1 LISYS
6 QRVNMPPSR
15 GEKSRN
21 SIEQEGRILLAISD
35 LKNKK
40 IPNINRAAAIYNIP
54 RTTLRYRLKGIQQKA
69 EICPAS
75 IKLSPNEEE
84 SLVKWILDLAKR
96 GLPPRPSLVR
106 QMADHLLSKDG
117 NQQVGKNWVY
127 KLVNRRPELKSR
139 FSRRYNYERAKCE
152 DIKLIQEHFDRVQ
165 DTIQEYGILPED
177 IYNFDETGFAM
188 GLCATAKVITGSDRY
203 SRPHLLQPGNREWV
217 TAIEA
222 VNAMGWALPSYI
234 IFKATTF
241 IQYGWFDTL
250 PDDWRLD
257 ISDNGW
263 TTDAIGMKWLTKVF
277 IPITNAR
284 TTGRYR
290 MLILD
295 GHGSHL
301 TPQFDQ
307 ICTEN
312 HIIPVCMPP
321 HSSHLLQPLDVSCFA
336 VLKRQYGQLVEQR
349 MRLGF
354 NHIDKHDFLTAF
366 PTARMMAYKAEN
378 IRNGFAATGLVPF
391 DPNRVYQQLDTQ
403 IRTPTPPASGQ
414 SSSSSSC
421 FQTPYKPRHIRHEI
435 SAIKASFEQFPT
447 IPTSLINRRLDR
459 ISKACER
466 GMIDMTIIQKEVHDL
481 RAAHEKEKQKRRRSK
496 ARIAHEGGLTR
507 QEAQDL
513 IQSQNQA
520 NQSSQPVA
528 NGPAQSERIA
538 SPPRIRAQFRCSN
551 CNILGH
557 RRNQCPNTIT
567 N

>member
-1 LISYS
+1 
-6 QRVNMPPSR
+6 MPPIR
-15 GEKSRN
+15 DKKSRN
-21 SIEQEGRILLAISD
+21 SVEQEGRILLALSG
-35 LKNKK
+35 LKNGKFR
-40 IPNINRAAAIYNIP
+40 NISEAARIYEVP
-54 RTTLRYRLKGIQQKA
+54 RTTLIDRHHGIQMKA
-69 EICPAS
+69 EKRAAGL
-75 IKLSPNEEE
+75 KLSANEEE
-84 SLVKWILDLAKR
+84 SLIKWILDLAKR

-106 QMADHLLSKDG
+106 HMANHLLSQHG
-117 NQQVGKNWVY
+117 NQQVSERWVY
-127 KLVNRRPELKSR
+127 RLVNRRVELKSR

-152 DIKLIQEHFDRVQ
+152 DIKIIREHFDRVR

-188 GLCATAKVITGSDRY
+188 GLCSTAKVITGSDRY
-203 SRPHLLQPGNREWV
+203 SRPYLLQPGNREWV
-217 TAIEA
+217 TAIES

-234 IFKATTF
+234 IFKAKAY
-241 IQYGWFDTL
+241 IQEGWFDTL

-257 ISDNGW
+257 ISNNGW
-263 TTDAIGMKWLTKVF
+263 TTDEIGMKWLTKLF

-307 ICTEN
+307 TCTEN

-366 PTARMMAYKAEN
+366 PTARTMAYKAEN
-378 IRNGFAATGLVPF
+378 IQNGFAATGLVPF
-391 DPNRVYQQLDTQ
+391 DPDRVYQQLDIQ
-403 IRTPTPPASGQ
+403 VRTPTPPRSRGSNSQ
-414 SSSSSSC
+414 SSC
-421 FQTPYKPRHIRHEI
+421 FQTPHNPRQIQREAT
-435 SAIKASFEQFPT
+435 AIKALFGQHPT
-447 IPTSLINRRLDR
+447 IPTSPINRKLDR
-459 ISKACER
+459 ISKACENA
-466 GMIDMTIIQKEVHDL
+466 MINLTIVRKEAHDL
-481 RAAHEKEKQKRRRSK
+481 RAAHEKEKQKRRRST

-513 IQSQNQA
+513 VQSQ
-520 NQSSQPVA
+520 NQSSQPA
-528 NGPAQSERIA
+528 TNDPTQSERVA
-538 SPPRIRAQFRCSN
+538 SAPRVRVQFRCSN

-557 RRNQCPNTIT
+557 RRNQCPNPIG

>member
-1 LISYS
+1 
-6 QRVNMPPSR
+6 MPPSR

-391 DPNRVYQQLDTQ
+391 NPDRVYQQLDIQ
-403 IRTPTPPASGQ
+403 VRTPTPPPSRASNSQ
-414 SSSSSSC
+414 SSC
-421 FQTPYKPRHIRHEI
+421 FQTPSNPRQLQRH
-435 SAIKASFEQFPT
+435 ATTIKRLIGQRT
-447 IPTSLINRRLDR
+447 TSPLSPINKAVDR
-459 ISKACER
+459 MSKACE
-466 GMIDMTIIQKEVHDL
+466 MTMNELSIIRKEVHDL
-481 RAAHEKEKQKRRRSK
+481 RAANEKEKQKRRRSTR
-496 ARIAHEGGLTR
+496 RIAHEGGLTR

-513 IQSQNQA
+513 MQSQNQLS
-520 NQSSQPVA
+520 NPVA
-528 NGPAQSERIA
+528 NNSTGPAEAERVA
-538 SPPRIRAQFRCSN
+538 SQPRVRAQFRCSN

-557 RRNQCPNTIT
+557 RRNQCPNPITI
-567 N
+567 

>member
-1 LISYS
+1 
-6 QRVNMPPSR
+6 MPPIRNENST
-15 GEKSRN
+15 N
-21 SIEQEGRILLAISD
+21 SIEQEGKIRLAISD
-35 LKNKK
+35 LKNGK
-40 IPNINRAAAIYNIP
+40 ISSIRRATRIYEIPYSTLYNRYH
-54 RTTLRYRLKGIQQKA
+54 GIQMKA
-69 EICPAS
+69 EKRANGL
-75 IKLSPNEEE
+75 KLSTNEEE

-106 QMADHLLSKDG
+106 QMANHLLSQRG
-117 NQQVGKNWVY
+117 SQRATQHVGENWVY
-127 KLVNRRPELKSR
+127 RLVNRHSELKSR

-152 DIKLIQEHFDRVQ
+152 DIKIIREHFDRIR

-203 SRPHLLQPGNREWV
+203 SRPYLLQPGNREWV
-217 TAIEA
+217 TAIES

-234 IFKATTF
+234 IFKAKAY
-241 IQYGWFDTL
+241 IQEGWFDTL

-263 TTDAIGMKWLTKVF
+263 TTDEIGIKWLTKLF
-277 IPITNAR
+277 IPITNIR
-284 TTGRYR
+284 TAGRYR
-290 MLILD
+290 MLVLD

-301 TPQFDQ
+301 TPQFDRT
-307 ICTEN
+307 CTEN

-366 PTARMMAYKAEN
+366 PTARTMAYKAEN

-391 DPNRVYQQLDTQ
+391 DPDRVYQQLDIQ
-403 IRTPTPPASGQ
+403 IRTPTPPGSRGSNSQ
-414 SSSSSSC
+414 SSC
-421 FQTPYKPRHIRHEI
+421 FQTPHNPRQIQHEAT
-435 SAIKASFEQFPT
+435 AIKALFGQHVT
-447 IPTSLINRRLDR
+447 IPTSPINRRLDR
-459 ISKACER
+459 ISKACENA
-466 GMIDMTIIQKEVHDL
+466 MIDLTIVRKEVHDL
-481 RAAHEKEKQKRRRSK
+481 RAANEKEKQKRRRST
-496 ARIAHEGGLTR
+496 ARITHEGGLTR

-513 IQSQNQA
+513 IQSQNQP
-520 NQSSQPVA
+520 SQPIA
-528 NGPAQSERIA
+528 NDPPQSERVA
-538 SPPRIRAQFRCSN
+538 SLPRVRAQFRCSN

-557 RRNQCPNTIT
+557 RRNQCPNPIG

>member
-1 LISYS
+1 
-6 QRVNMPPSR
+6 MPPIR
-15 GEKSRN
+15 DKNSRN
-21 SIEQEGRILLAISD
+21 SIDQEGRILLAISD

-40 IPNINRAAAIYNIP
+40 ICSIREAARIFQVPPSTLCDRYHGIQMKAEKRAAG
-54 RTTLRYRLKGIQQKA
+54 L
-69 EICPAS
+69 
-75 IKLSPNEEE
+75 KLSTNEEE
-84 SLVKWILDLAKR
+84 SLIKWILDLAKR

-106 QMADHLLSKDG
+106 QMANHLLSQRG
-117 NQQVGKNWVY
+117 NQQVSEKWVY
-127 KLVNRRPELKSR
+127 RLVNRHERLKSR

-152 DIKLIQEHFDRVQ
+152 DIKIIREHFDRVREC
-165 DTIQEYGILPED
+165 IQEYGILPED

-203 SRPHLLQPGNREWV
+203 SRPYLLQPGNREWV
-217 TAIEA
+217 TAIES

-234 IFKATTF
+234 IFKAKAY
-241 IQYGWFDTL
+241 IQEGWFDTL

-263 TTDAIGMKWLTKVF
+263 TTDKIGMRWLTKVF
-277 IPITNAR
+277 IPIINAC
-284 TTGRYR
+284 TTGRYW

-301 TPQFDQ
+301 TPEFDHA
-307 ICTEN
+307 CTEN
-312 HIIPVCMPP
+312 HIIPICMPA

-336 VLKRQYGQLVEQR
+336 VLKQQYGQLVEQR

-354 NHIDKHDFLTAF
+354 NHIDKHDFLMAF
-366 PTARMMAYKAEN
+366 PTARTMAYKAEN

-391 DPNRVYQQLDTQ
+391 DPDRVYQQLDIQ
-403 IRTPTPPASGQ
+403 VKTPTPPGSRSGQ
-414 SSSSSSC
+414 QSSPLSC
-421 FQTPYKPRHIRHEI
+421 FQTPHNPRQIQHEATAMKAFYKQHM
-435 SAIKASFEQFPT
+435 T
-447 IPTSLINRRLDR
+447 VPTSPLDRRLDR

-466 GMIDMTIIQKEVHDL
+466 QMIDMTIVRKEVHDL
-481 RAAHEKEKQKRRRSK
+481 RAAHEKEKQKRRRSTK
-496 ARIAHEGGLTR
+496 RIAHEGGLTR

-513 IQSQNQA
+513 VRSQNQP

-528 NGPAQSERIA
+528 NDPAQSERVA
-538 SPPRIRAQFRCSN
+538 SPPRVRAQFRCSN

-557 RRNQCPNTIT
+557 RRNQCPNPIT